1 MRRKRRSAE
10 EAPYRKQGH
19 GLMLLIGMEEWRQQH
34 PKATLREIEEAVD
47 ERLAQMRASLLE
59 EVIQMSPQ
67 ATWGQQEKS
76 ARPTCEQCGQT
87 LQRRGKQS
95 RTLQTS
101 GGQEITIER
110 EYGTCPACGQGLFPP
125 GPGIGVDKQ

>member
-1 MRRKRRSAE
+1 MRRKRRSPE
-10 EAPYRKQGH
+10 ETPYRKQGH

-34 PKATLREIEEAVD
+34 PKASLREIEEAVD
-47 ERLAQMRASLLE
+47 ERLAQMRAGLLE

-67 ATWGQQEKS
+67 ANWGASEQSE
-76 ARPTCEQCGQT
+76 RPTCEQCGQG

-110 EYGTCPACGQGLFPP
+110 E
-125 GPGIGVDKQ
+125 